1 MNQKLISNQEV
12 FGSVQPATL
21 KIEPDFKSTILYS
34 NRFASNSPVEPT
46 ENYYKYLIVLSAA

>member
-34 NRFASNSPVEPT
+34 NRFASNSSRANWRIT
-46 ENYYKYLIVLSAA
+46 TNTG